1 MAAAA
6 RTVHPADKR
15 GLIIFI
21 EERTLRIL
29 LVEDHPFQLIGLEM
43 QLNRLGLYQL
53 TPALD
58 SAEVL
63 ILIEEGRRF
72 DLLLCDQHLPD
83 GYGIDLIERAHALG
97 GIRFAMLISGIDDTP
112 LRQQLLQDAQ
122 ARGIPLLA
130 YLEKPLS
137 AALFQQA
144 LEPVWHDI

>member
-1 MAAAA
+1 M
-6 RTVHPADKR
+6 H
-15 GLIIFI
+15 L
-21 EERTLRIL
+21 EERALSIL

-58 SAEVL
+58 SAEALML
-63 ILIEEGRRF
+63 IKEGRRF

-83 GYGIDLIERAHALG
+83 GYGIDLIDMAHALD

-122 ARGIPLLA
+122 ARGLPLLA

-137 AALFQQA
+137 ATLVQQA
-144 LEPVWHDI
+144 RESVWHDI